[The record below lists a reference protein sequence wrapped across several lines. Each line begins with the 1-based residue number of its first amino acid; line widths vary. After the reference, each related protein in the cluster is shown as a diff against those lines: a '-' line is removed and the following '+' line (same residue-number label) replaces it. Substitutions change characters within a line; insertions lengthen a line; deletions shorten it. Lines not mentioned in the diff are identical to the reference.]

1 MTSSLFAIVILV
13 HTYPFTVYFYLD
25 DLVSVG
31 LALGMR
37 QEYSIAYLI
46 FASEKLVH
54 GKSSVLI
61 SYGNVKIQ
69 MFITARKEYVLI

>member
-1 MTSSLFAIVILV
+1 M
-13 HTYPFTVYFYLD
+13 D

-31 LALGMR
+31 LALGMK

-46 FASEKLVH
+46 FAIVKKLVH

-61 SYGNVKIQ
+61 SYVNVKIQ
-69 MFITARKEYVLI
+69 MFITARKECVLI